1 MKSYKFVTK
10 KRLLKEAAR
19 LIASSSNGFGDD
31 DKRNNY
37 YWSCGNANALN
48 AICGRFGISATELTT
63 ESLKIMQG
71 DKF

>member
-19 LIASSSNGFGDD
+19 LIASSSNGFGDED
-31 DKRNNY
+31 EKNNY

-48 AICGRFGISATELTT
+48 AICGRFGISANELTA
-63 ESLKIMQG
+63 ESLRIMQG
-71 DKF
+71 DKL